1 MADEF
6 GCGDNLVKDDID
18 DEDIEN
24 LIIQQIEFCNTII
37 LNKVDTVT
45 PEQLGKVKA
54 IIRKLQP
61 EAVMFETNYGQID
74 VDEI

>member
-6 GCGDNLVKDDID
+6 GCGENLVKDDID

-24 LIIQQIEFCNTII
+24 LLIQQIEFCNTII

-45 PEQLGKVKA
+45 PEQLAKVKA

-61 EAVMFETNYGQID
+61 KAIMLENNIRTD
-74 VDEI
+74 